1 MIKEQEFVRQLGIQ
15 IAKLRKDRK
24 VSQEK
29 LADMVG
35 VRRTYIGFI
44 EQGVRNPSIGNIF
57 RIAKALKVDI
67 KDLF

>member
-15 IAKLRKDRK
+15 IAQLRKDRK